1 MKLQQLLNETDFE
14 MTLPQ
19 VKAFFLGVLCADK
32 PMPFPKAIEELLA
45 EFPDARPVLEGEL
58 KKLWDELQSKRQA
71 ELADMFP
78 KTTDL
83 TQFLEISKEQLDY
96 FLTAMSLSGT
106 NVETSDNDEMVGV
119 IDELEEIVMD
129 MDEYLAMDKPAPEE
143 GEEIKEFLLETWND
157 FIEAKQ

>member
-1 MKLQQLLNETDFE
+1 
-14 MTLPQ
+14 
-19 VKAFFLGVLCADK
+19 
-32 PMPFPKAIEELLA
+32 
-45 EFPDARPVLEGEL
+45 
-58 KKLWDELQSKRQA
+58 
-71 ELADMFP
+71 MFP

-106 NVETSDNDEMVGV
+106 NVETSDNDDMVGV

-129 MDEYLAMDKPAPEE
+129 MDEYLAMEKPSQEE